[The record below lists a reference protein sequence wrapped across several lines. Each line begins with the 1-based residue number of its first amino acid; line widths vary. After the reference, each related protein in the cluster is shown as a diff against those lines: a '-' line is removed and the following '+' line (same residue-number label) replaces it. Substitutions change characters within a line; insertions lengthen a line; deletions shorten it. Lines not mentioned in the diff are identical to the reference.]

1 MLGHTLKQVIADEN
15 DRVFL
20 VCGQLFVAK
29 FIGGVQWRVPF
40 VHFNY
45 FSINSVLFPE
55 NHSHLLK
62 VLAQFYSP
70 LHEAK
75 LLIRKIRM

>member
-1 MLGHTLKQVIADEN
+1 MLGHTLEQVIADEN

-20 VCGQLFVAK
+20 VCGQLSVAK

-40 VHFNY
+40 VHFNH

-55 NHSHLLK
+55 NLSHLLK
-62 VLAQFYSP
+62 ILALFSSP
-70 LHEAK
+70 LHKAK
-75 LLIRKIRM
+75 LLIRQIHM